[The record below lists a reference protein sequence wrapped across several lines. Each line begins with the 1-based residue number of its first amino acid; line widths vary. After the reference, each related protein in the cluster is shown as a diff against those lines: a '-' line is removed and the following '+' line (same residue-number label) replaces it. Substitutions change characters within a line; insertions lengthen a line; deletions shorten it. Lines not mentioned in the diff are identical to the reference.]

1 MALLKKNWAF
11 PHYHIVLCFMG
22 ILTLQRHKVIY
33 KNGCQKAGNLS
44 SFVCLYVRMLL
55 KFATFV
61 KYKQKSV

>member
-1 MALLKKNWAF
+1 
-11 PHYHIVLCFMG
+11 MG

-55 KFATFV
+55 KFVTFV